1 MTKEQIKKY
10 FTKVFKNIWD
20 RFNYH
25 IFFTDEEN
33 YLNIMDYHTFVR
45 VYFYDDN
52 LEDKNIH
59 HFYISDLSV
68 EEGFRREGRAT
79 NMLNH
84 IEAIAKQ
91 CKITELYLKVD
102 KDSWMHEWYLRR
114 GFRDYTLDEEN
125 YIWLQKLLETKD
137 SGKED

>member
-1 MTKEQIKKY
+1 MTREEIKKY
-10 FTKVFKNIWD
+10 FTNNLKTVWG

-25 IFFTDEEN
+25 IFFTAEEN

-79 NMLNH
+79 NILNH

>member
-10 FTKVFKNIWD
+10 FTKVLKNI
-20 RFNYH
+20 
-25 IFFTDEEN
+25 FTDEEN

-79 NMLNH
+79 NILNH

>member
-10 FTKVFKNIWD
+10 FTKDLKNIWG

-52 LEDKNIH
+52 IEDKNIH

-84 IEAIAKQ
+84 I
-91 CKITELYLKVD
+91 
-102 KDSWMHEWYLRR
+102 
-114 GFRDYTLDEEN
+114 
-125 YIWLQKLLETKD
+125 
-137 SGKED
+137 